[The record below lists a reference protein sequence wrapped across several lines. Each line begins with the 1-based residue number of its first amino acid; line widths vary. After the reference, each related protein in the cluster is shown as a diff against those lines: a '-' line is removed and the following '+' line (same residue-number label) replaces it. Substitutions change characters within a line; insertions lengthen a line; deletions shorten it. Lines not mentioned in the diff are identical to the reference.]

1 MLSSRLQNEGYHF
14 IPAWDGDETLEK
26 IRSEMPDLVLLD
38 VSMPKKDG
46 FRVLEEIRADQTIS
60 HIPVIVITAA
70 RIGPKDIRDGLNL
83 GADDYVIK
91 PFDWRELAA
100 RIQSKLRVKQAE
112 DILRQR
118 NLELET
124 IQEIGQQLSRS
135 VTLEDIA
142 DTILSR
148 INRVLVATWA
158 RVDIRWNTEFVFS
171 RLKFFQELPS
181 SSFQDFQTRYISLDI
196 LSPVVADHRPLL
208 IHDTHPEQAYHELED
223 AGISSLVV
231 LPLLYRDCLNGILS
245 ISPSQPVQ
253 FSEQQ
258 IALLQ
263 TITAQAALAVENI
276 QSLENRSQI
285 AQEMDKLMA
294 YLLERKNDLNC
305 RDLLEQLP
313 SLAKQL
319 SGEIS

>member
-1 MLSSRLQNEGYHF
+1 
-14 IPAWDGDETLEK
+14 
-26 IRSEMPDLVLLD
+26 
-38 VSMPKKDG
+38 
-46 FRVLEEIRADQTIS
+46 
-60 HIPVIVITAA
+60 
-70 RIGPKDIRDGLNL
+70 
-83 GADDYVIK
+83 
-91 PFDWRELAA
+91 
-100 RIQSKLRVKQAE
+100 
-112 DILRQR
+112 
-118 NLELET
+118 LELET
-124 IQEIGQQLSRS
+124 IQEIGQQLTRS

-171 RLKFFQELPS
+171 RLKYFQELPS

-208 IHDTHPEQAYHELED
+208 IHDTHLEQAYHELED

-245 ISPSQPVQ
+245 ISPSQPAQ

-258 IALLQ
+258 LALLQ

-276 QSLENRSQI
+276 QNLENKLQI
-285 AQEMDKLMA
+285 ALEMDKLKA
-294 YLLERKNDLNC
+294 YLLERKNDSNC
-305 RDLLEQLP
+305 RNLLEQLP